1 MILTSHQPYFLPY
14 LAYWQLIHLAD
25 RFLIGDD
32 FAFMKGGWIPRNRIL
47 VQGVPVYFRI
57 EVRHQS
63 CNRLISET
71 RLVDFPL
78 TDKLRTL
85 EMAYHKAP
93 CFEAGYALIEQ
104 ILRNPERRLSVFL
117 EDSIRIVSAYLGIT
131 TPIGRTSDL
140 PGNRLLRREE
150 RVYDLCHRLGADTYV
165 NAIGGT
171 RLYDREA
178 FARQGIRL
186 KFLQSRHTP
195 YAQFGGR
202 FVEKLSILDAV
213 MFTPRE
219 RLHEMLDQYTLI
231 DG

>member
-47 VQGVPVYFRI
+47 VQGVPAYFRV

-63 CNRLISET
+63 CNWLISEMQ
-71 RLVDFPL
+71 LVDFPL
-78 TDKLRTL
+78 TDKLKTL

-93 CFEAGYALIEQ
+93 CFEAGYALVEQ

-117 EDSIRIVSAYLGIT
+117 EDSIRAVSAYLGIT

-140 PGNRLLRREE
+140 PGNRQLRREE
-150 RVYDLCHRLGADTYV
+150 RVYDMCHRLGADTFV

-171 RLYDREA
+171 RLYSREA

-186 KFLQSRHTP
+186 KFLQSWHMP
-195 YAQFGGR
+195 YAQYGGP

-213 MFTPRE
+213 MFNPRE
-219 RLHEMLDQYTLI
+219 RLREMLDQYTLI